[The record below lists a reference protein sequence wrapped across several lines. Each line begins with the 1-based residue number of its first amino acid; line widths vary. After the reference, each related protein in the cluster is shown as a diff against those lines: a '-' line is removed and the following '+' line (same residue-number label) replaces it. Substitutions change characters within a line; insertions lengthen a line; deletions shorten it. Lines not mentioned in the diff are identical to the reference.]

1 MNSTDSRSIHPINL
15 SISKP
20 SQEPKPIKL
29 NHHHHNQSIK
39 PKLEEDDQNCNLD
52 SIDSTN
58 SKSTNRFYKRFKLS
72 TVQYAFLAVL
82 ILQSISIIAILS
94 STVSKI
100 KKEIQLG
107 TPQLTSV
114 STYLVIF
121 IIANVFSIVM
131 TFDSLFNKN
140 VVQLISLCLFNFL
153 MAAYGAV
160 LPRQIKR
167 ALQNPGGPVS
177 WNGAHEGTSCNM
189 YVSCYGVQYLYG
201 DIQGWIITIPVI
213 TGFCSCLLA
222 YLTWL
227 IYKEFGW
234 DIFKQ
239 IGADLRLKRIIQQK
253 YVFYMLQKFNLFF
266 FIGFSVQF
274 LVLSGSMSKLEKAF
288 TICALPFGLAVII
301 LAGIAVSHEIKWMI
315 AVYAVVWVAA
325 MSSFVFKL
333 VRIFQEP
340 VYASAVRSL
349 TLFSVLSILSLFATG
364 IMVGLCYQNFGRGIK
379 RTTMGSP
386 WLVLMKKS
394 SSSPTSP
401 TGPTRMSL
409 D

>member
-1 MNSTDSRSIHPINL
+1 MNSTQSRSISPIIHPINL
-15 SISKP
+15 SIP
-20 SQEPKPIKL
+20 HQT
-29 NHHHHNQSIK
+29 NNQNQSIK
-39 PKLEEDDQNCNLD
+39 PKVEEDDQINLD
-52 SIDSTN
+52 PSDSN
-58 SKSTNRFYKRFKLS
+58 SKSIPFYKRFKLS

-82 ILQSISIIAILS
+82 IIQSIAIISILG

-100 KKEIQLG
+100 KKEIQTS

-121 IIANVFSIVM
+121 IIANVFSIIM

-140 VVQLISLCLFNFL
+140 VVQLISLCLFNVL
-153 MAAYGAV
+153 MSAYGAV

-167 ALQNPGGPVS
+167 ALTNPGGAVS
-177 WNGAHEGTSCNM
+177 WNGAREGTSCNM

-201 DIQGWIITIPVI
+201 DIQGWIIAIPVI
-213 TGFCSCLLA
+213 TGVCSCLLG

-266 FIGFSVQF
+266 FIGFSLQF
-274 LVLSGSMSKLEKAF
+274 LILSGAMSSLEKAF
-288 TICALPFGLAVII
+288 TICI

-315 AVYAVVWVAA
+315 SVYAVVWVAA
-325 MSSFVFKL
+325 MSLFVFKL
-333 VRIFQEP
+333 VRIYQEP

-364 IMVGLCYQNFGRGIK
+364 IMVGLCYQNFGRG
-379 RTTMGSP
+379 S
-386 WLVLMKKS
+386 KS
-394 SSSPTSP
+394 TSQL
-401 TGPTRMSL
+401 SC
-409 D
+409 